1 MYWWTLQTHWL
12 LLWLLQLVRQN
23 YFVYPLCVICYSDK
37 NTRAVWDGTPTAR
50 NNDTKNHSHFV
61 LLTNEWATI
70 ISLRRKDRTTTEYI
84 IWEVKKQEFFSS
96 SIHCELA
103 AKWSSHSIMSF
114 FFLHFIIIVCTSML
128 VEVRSQL
135 MGVGSLLLA
144 GIWIQVLWLGRRCR
158 TPLSYLSA
166 FSTLPPSYFQFYI
179 YFVVDIYHVSNI
191 WKMYRFVKYRENA
204 LVITWFNH

>member
-114 FFLHFIIIVCTSML
+114 FFFTFYNYCVYIHACGGQKSTYGSWFSPSSWDLNSGPLAWPQVPYPTELSLSILYPPAQLFSILYLFCCWYL
-128 VEVRSQL
+128 PCVE
-135 MGVGSLLLA
+135 
-144 GIWIQVLWLGRRCR
+144 
-158 TPLSYLSA
+158 YL
-166 FSTLPPSYFQFYI
+166 
-179 YFVVDIYHVSNI
+179 
-191 WKMYRFVKYRENA
+191 EN
-204 LVITWFNH
+204 V